1 MLIFRLEPGSLKVL
15 GGKVEALYEKWE
27 TSQKM
32 AKFTRN
38 FARNRPSATD
48 TEGPPAWIP
57 FGKKVGRGQAQN
69 FSEADKNF
77 KALPSTPATLEAKES
92 KEGKV
97 THTQCGNYGNS
108 LSRIFGKNFVK
119 VTVLL
124 NKLLKS

>member
-1 MLIFRLEPGSLKVL
+1 MFDIFFAAVCLQFKGFFVLIFRLEPGSLKVL

-97 THTQCGNYGNS
+97 
-108 LSRIFGKNFVK
+108 
-119 VTVLL
+119 
-124 NKLLKS
+124 